1 MVRLVEISSPIAVD
15 TIKLLVDIEP
25 EERIR
30 VYMHKTR
37 LLSLSLISLL
47 ALLVVAFGVMITR
60 PTTDVSHAQQLS
72 NSAVQTGSLGP
83 NALGL
88 PAITPRN
95 KAVSASTPTFTTD
108 DVVQYVHAHPMPDA
122 SLSGPKPVITRIAF
136 LTSREV
142 SILLKGESTGVP
154 DDTLLCYVE
163 LSGTFTFSGSAGVTV
178 TYHTGVEVFDAHT
191 GNLLIT
197 GGQ

>member
-1 MVRLVEISSPIAVD
+1 
-15 TIKLLVDIEP
+15 
-25 EERIR
+25 
-30 VYMHKTR
+30 
-37 LLSLSLISLL
+37 
-47 ALLVVAFGVMITR
+47 MITR
-60 PTTDVSHAQQLS
+60 PTDVSHAQQLS
-72 NSAVQTGSLGP
+72 NSVVQTGSLDP
-83 NALGL
+83 HALGL

-95 KAVSASTPTFTTD
+95 TAVGASTPTFTTD

-142 SILLKGESTGVP
+142 STRLKGESTGVP

-163 LSGTFTFSGSAGVTV
+163 LSGTFTFSGSSGVTV

>member
-1 MVRLVEISSPIAVD
+1 MEIGTPIAVD

-72 NSAVQTGSLGP
+72 NSVQRGSLDP
-83 NALGL
+83 HALGL

-95 KAVSASTPTFTTD
+95 KAVGASTPTFTTD
-108 DVVQYVHAHPMPDA
+108 DVVQYVHAHSMPDA

-163 LSGTFTFSGSAGVTV
+163 LSGTFTFSGSSGVTV

>member
-1 MVRLVEISSPIAVD
+1 VVRLVEISSPIAVD

-60 PTTDVSHAQQLS
+60 PTDVSHAQQLS
-72 NSAVQTGSLGP
+72 NSVVQTGSLDP
-83 NALGL
+83 HALGL

-95 KAVSASTPTFTTD
+95 TAVGASTPTFTTD

-142 SILLKGESTGVP
+142 STRLKGESTGVP

-163 LSGTFTFSGSAGVTV
+163 LSGTFTFSGSSGVTV